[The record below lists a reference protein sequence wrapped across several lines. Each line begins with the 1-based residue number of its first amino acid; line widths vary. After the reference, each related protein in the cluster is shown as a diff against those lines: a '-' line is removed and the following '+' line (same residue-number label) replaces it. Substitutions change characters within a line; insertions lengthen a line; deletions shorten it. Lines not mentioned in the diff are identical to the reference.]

1 MAEIV
6 NLRLLRKRKQRS
18 DAGKAAAQNRAVHGR
33 PASEKGKEARL
44 REPDGKRLDGHL
56 RRPRDDG
63 DGER

>member
-18 DAGKAAAQNRAVHGR
+18 NAGKAAAQNRAVHGR
-33 PASEKGKEARL
+33 PASEKAKEARL
-44 REPDGKRLDGHL
+44 RELDGRRLDGHL